1 MAYILV
7 RVVPMLTMSHNSL
20 YTFLFFCLRP
30 CFHEPGATSCT
41 EFVCVHTSPGQ
52 FYPRRDSFIPGHFRA
67 GIQNFSA
74 DDNYAFERNKYRF
87 TLCYFDKYESI
98 SSVPAISI
106 FLLSLRR
113 QEHLEHMI
121 LSRGICSVRVTRV
134 SVLVPGQLR
143 TTCERRYSGL

>member
-7 RVVPMLTMSHNSL
+7 RVVPMLAMSHNSL

-52 FYPRRDSFIPGHFRA
+52 FYPGTILSRDSFIPGHFRA

-87 TLCYFDKYESI
+87 TLCYFDKYHREHFVRTGHFHFFCCLYDGRSI
-98 SSVPAISI
+98 WS
-106 FLLSLRR
+106 
-113 QEHLEHMI
+113 
-121 LSRGICSVRVTRV
+121 T
-134 SVLVPGQLR
+134 
-143 TTCERRYSGL
+143 